1 MIAHLPA
8 LQVVIPLF
16 AAPLCVLLRQGRL
29 PWLIAVV
36 VSWVALLI
44 AGIQLSDVLDN
55 GAVSYALGGFA
66 APFGIEYR
74 VDVLNAFML
83 LIVSGTA
90 AVVLPFARKSVDAE
104 IREDQH
110 FLFYG
115 AFLLM
120 LTGLLGMAITG
131 DAFNLFVF
139 IEISAL
145 SSYALIAMGKDRRAL
160 RAAFTYL
167 VMGTAG
173 ATFIVIGVGLLYVV
187 TGTLNMADLAE
198 RLQPI
203 SGSRTVL
210 VAFAFLAVGIS
221 LKLALF
227 PLHMW
232 LPNAYAYAPSVVTAF
247 LAATATKVAIYVL
260 LRFIFTVF
268 GVEFSFG
275 SLPLQEILLVL
286 AVVSIVVAS
295 IVAIYQSNVKRLL
308 AYSSLAQIGYIIL
321 GISYANVTGLT
332 ASIVH
337 LFNHAATKGA
347 LFLIMGCI
355 VYRVGSAN
363 IDKLQGLGR
372 RMPLTMFGFSIA
384 GLSLI
389 GVPLTA
395 GFISKWYLVSG
406 AMERGWWLAA
416 ALILATSLL
425 AVAYVWKVVEV
436 AYFRPVPEDAGDITD
451 PPLSMLIPAWILIV
465 ATVYFGIETSL
476 PVGVAEQA
484 AHLLF
489 AGSP

>member
-8 LQVVIPLF
+8 LQVVLPLV
-16 AAPLCVLLRQGRL
+16 AAPLCVLLRRGTL
-29 PWLIAVV
+29 PWLIALV
-36 VSWVALLI
+36 VSWLALLI
-44 AGIQLSDVLDN
+44 AGRLLSDVLD
-55 GAVSYALGGFA
+55 GGPISYALGGFA

-83 LIVSGTA
+83 LIVAGMA
-90 AVVLPFARKSVDAE
+90 AVILPFARKSVAAE

-145 SSYALIAMGKDRRAL
+145 SSYALIAMGKNRRAL

-167 VMGTAG
+167 VMGTVG
-173 ATFIVIGVGLLYVV
+173 ATFILIGIGLLYVV

-198 RLQPI
+198 RLQPLH
-203 SGSRTVL
+203 GSRTVL
-210 VAFAFLAVGIS
+210 VAFAFITVGIS

-260 LRFIFTVF
+260 LRFIFTIF
-268 GVEFSFG
+268 GVEFSFE
-275 SLPLQEILLVL
+275 SVPLGNILLVL
-286 AVVSIVVAS
+286 AIAS
-295 IVAIYQSNVKRLL
+295 IVIASTVAIFQSNVKRLL

-332 ASIVH
+332 ASVVH

-347 LFLIMGCI
+347 LFLIMGCV
-355 VYRVGSAN
+355 VYRAGSSH

-372 RMPLTMFGFSIA
+372 RMPLTMFGFALA

-395 GFISKWYLVSG
+395 GFVSKWYLVLG
-406 AMERGWWLAA
+406 AMERGWWPAA
-416 ALILATSLL
+416 VLVLFTSLL

-436 AYFRPVPEDAGDITD
+436 AYFRPLPEDAGDISD
-451 PPLSMLIPAWILIV
+451 PPLSMLIPAWLLIL
-465 ATVYFGIETSL
+465 ATIYFGIETSL

-484 AHLLF
+484 AQFLF
-489 AGSP
+489 ENSP